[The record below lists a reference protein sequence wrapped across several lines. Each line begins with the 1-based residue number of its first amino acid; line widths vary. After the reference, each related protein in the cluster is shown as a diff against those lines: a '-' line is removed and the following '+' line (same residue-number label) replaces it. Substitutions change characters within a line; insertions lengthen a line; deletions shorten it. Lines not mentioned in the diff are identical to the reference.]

1 MDTNNEQLKKL
12 SRIFNS
18 DKLVTPEDIVE
29 VLKGIKN
36 IMETFKKDNISLT
49 QEAKLEVSG
58 LFDKVQSSHEE
69 MLSKAERLVAEAKGS
84 VSKETKKAIAG
95 INKIQKELKAL
106 AKEIEASKPMDG
118 KDADEEK
125 IVEEVLSK
133 IKLPEYKET
142 VLDDGAKIVAKINE
156 LPIDDANVKI
166 DAVHIKNLPQVTQQ
180 IIERTG
186 FPETQIK
193 AGSNVTVRKDASG
206 SWVISST
213 GGSGGGAFT
222 DLTDVPSSYSGEALK
237 VVRVNAG
244 ETGLEFVTLAGGGDA
259 LTSDPLSQFAAT
271 TSAQLAGVIS
281 DETGTG
287 ALVFADTPTLVSPV
301 LGNATGTSLQ
311 LSGLTASEILATDA
325 SKNLVSLAVA
335 TYPSLAELAHVK
347 GVTSAIQT
355 QLNAKANSSGALTQF
370 IGNGNWKVFYSDG
383 SGDIVE
389 LELGA
394 DGTFLKSNGAAAAP
408 TFATPAGSGDVSKV
422 GTPVDGQVGVWT
434 GDGTIE
440 GDAALTFDTTTN
452 TLTTDIFAG
461 ELTGNASTAT
471 ALETARTIGGTSFD
485 GTANIVPATITVAD
499 ESVDTTCFPLFVT
512 AATGDLGPKTNSN
525 LAFNATSGLL
535 TVGRLLVTSNNFTI
549 GSSTPF
555 SDSAGTLTLTNI
567 DALDATTESTIEA
580 AIDTL
585 ANLTSIQG
593 QTITLSAPFTLPA
606 DPNADRLLFW
616 DDSAGATAYLTPG
629 NGLTISTTTIA
640 VDSASDTVDGIV
652 ELATAAE
659 TTTGTDAT
667 RAVTP
672 DGLAGSDYGKRVV
685 NILVSDPN
693 GDAITT
699 GDGKACFRVPSVM
712 NGWNLVAVSGAL
724 STVSSSGLPTFQV
737 RRSRRTNATTRANAD
752 MLTTKL
758 SIDAS
763 EFDSVDATTAAV
775 IDTANDD
782 VNTGDMIYID
792 IDVAG
797 TGAKGLVAELTF
809 QLP

>member
-1 MDTNNEQLKKL
+1 MGDFILPRNQQMIASLPIGRLNNLEQ
-12 SRIFNS
+12 R
-18 DKLVTPEDIVE
+18 V
-29 VLKGIKN
+29 
-36 IMETFKKDNISLT
+36 
-49 QEAKLEVSG
+49 
-58 LFDKVQSSHEE
+58 
-69 MLSKAERLVAEAKGS
+69 
-84 VSKETKKAIAG
+84 
-95 INKIQKELKAL
+95 KAL
-106 AKEIEASKPMDG
+106 EAG
-118 KDADEEK
+118 
-125 IVEEVLSK
+125 
-133 IKLPEYKET
+133 
-142 VLDDGAKIVAKINE
+142 
-156 LPIDDANVKI
+156 
-166 DAVHIKNLPQVTQQ
+166 
-180 IIERTG
+180 
-186 FPETQIK
+186 
-193 AGSNVTVRKDASG
+193 
-206 SWVISST
+206 
-213 GGSGGGAFT
+213 GGGASTFLA
-222 DLTDVPSSYSGEALK
+222 LTDTPNAYTGEALK

-244 ETGLEFVTLAGGGDA
+244 ETALEFVALAGGGDA
-259 LTSDPLSQFAAT
+259 LTTDPLSQFAAT
-271 TSAQLAGVIS
+271 TSLQLKGVIS
-281 DETGTG
+281 DETGSG
-287 ALVFADTPTLVSPV
+287 ALVFADTPTLVTPV
-301 LGNATGTSLQ
+301 LGAATGTSLQ
-311 LSGLTASEILATDA
+311 LSGLTASEILATDG

-335 TYPSLAELAHVK
+335 TYPSLTELTYVK

-355 QLNAKANSSGALTQF
+355 QINTKANSSGALTQF
-370 IGNGNWKVFYSDG
+370 VGNGNWKVFYSDG
-383 SGDIVE
+383 SGDVIE
-389 LELGA
+389 LALGA
-394 DGTFLKSNGAAAAP
+394 DGTFLKSNGAASAP

-422 GTPVDGQVGVWT
+422 GTPVDGQLGVWT

-461 ELTGNASTAT
+461 ALTGNASTAT
-471 ALETARTIGGTSFD
+471 ALQNARTIGGTSFD

-499 ESVDTTCFPLFVT
+499 EAADATCFLAFFT
-512 AATGDLGPKTNSN
+512 AATGDLGPKTNSG
-525 LAFNATSGLL
+525 LTYNASSGSLS
-535 TVGRLLVTSNNFTI
+535 VGRFIVTSNNFTI
-549 GSSTPF
+549 GASNPF
-555 SDSAGTLTLTNI
+555 SDAAGTLTLTNI
-567 DALDATTESTIEA
+567 DALDATTEATIEA

-593 QTITLSAPFTLPA
+593 QTVTLSAPLTLPA
-606 DPNADRLLFW
+606 DPNADRLFFW

-629 NGLTISTTTIA
+629 NGLTITTTTIA

-712 NGWNLVAVSGAL
+712 NGWNLVTVSGAV

-737 RRSRRTNATTRANAD
+737 RRSRRTNATTRASAD

-763 EFDSVDATTAAV
+763 EFDSVDATAAAV

-782 VNTGDMIYID
+782 VNTGDMIFID